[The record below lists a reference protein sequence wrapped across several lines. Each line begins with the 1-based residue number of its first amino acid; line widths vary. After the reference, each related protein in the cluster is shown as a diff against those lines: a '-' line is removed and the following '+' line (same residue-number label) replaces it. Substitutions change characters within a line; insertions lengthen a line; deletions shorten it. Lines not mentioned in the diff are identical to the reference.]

1 MNKNK
6 KDFKLMHLIIIVV
19 LTAVVSAITT
29 GVILLNNKNVG
40 RTIANSNDKDLQEFV
55 DAYNSILE
63 DYYEDID
70 KNKMLDAAID
80 GMLNYL
86 GDDYTTYMDSNET
99 DQLNDKL
106 NGHYEGIGVEIRE
119 GNVVNKV
126 FDNSP
131 AKEAGIQAEDIIIR
145 VNDEDVTTI
154 STEDLA
160 TKIKTN
166 KENDLKVTVRRGE
179 EEIDFQVTKRKLYV
193 PAIDSR
199 VIDNNGKKTGY
210 IYISTFSDTIY
221 AQFNDALR
229 KLEDEGIDNLIID
242 VRNDTGGYLSET
254 TNIASLFL
262 EKGKVIY
269 SLENK
274 KRKDTYKDE
283 TDEKRN
289 YKVVVIINE
298 ASASASEIL
307 TAALKDSYD
316 AILVGKKSFGKGKVQ
331 QTAKLKGGSMYKYTS
346 AKWLRPNGDC
356 IDKEGIKPDYE
367 VDLEVTEDGTVVDT
381 QLSKALEILGQ

>member
-1 MNKNK
+1 MNRNK
-6 KDFKLMHLIIIVV
+6 KDFRLIHLIIIVV
-19 LTAVVSAITT
+19 LTSIVSAITT

-55 DAYNSILE
+55 DAYNSIIE
-63 DYYEDID
+63 DYYENID

-86 GDDYTTYMDSNET
+86 GDDYTTYLDSDET
-99 DQLNDKL
+99 EQLNDKL
-106 NGHYEGIGVEIRE
+106 NGKYTGVGVEIRE

-131 AKEAGIQAEDIIIR
+131 AMEAGIQAEDAIIR
-145 VNDEDVTTI
+145 VDDEDVTTI

-160 TKIKTN
+160 TKIKS
-166 KENDLKVTVRRGE
+166 KESDDIKITVRRGE
-179 EEIDFQVTKRKLYV
+179 EEIDFQVKKRQLYV
-193 PAIDSR
+193 PAIDSNI
-199 VIDNNGKKTGY
+199 IDNNGKKTGY
-210 IYISTFSDTIY
+210 IYISTFSDTVY
-221 AQFNDALR
+221 AQFKNALVG
-229 KLEDEGIDNLIID
+229 LENEGIDNLIID
-242 VRNDTGGYLSET
+242 VRNNTGGYLSET

-262 EKGKVIY
+262 EKDKVIY

-274 KRKDTYKDE
+274 KSKESYKDE
-283 TDEKRN
+283 TEEKRN
-289 YKVVVIINE
+289 YSVVVLINE

-307 TAALKDSYD
+307 TASLKDSYN
-316 AILVGKKSFGKGKVQ
+316 ATLVGKKSFGKGKVQ
-331 QTAKLKGGSMYKYTS
+331 QTAKLKGGTMYKYTS

-356 IDKEGIKPDYE
+356 VDGKGIEPDVE
-367 VDLEVTEDGTVVDT
+367 VDLEITEDGTVVDT

>member
-154 STEDLA
+154 STE
-160 TKIKTN
+160 
-166 KENDLKVTVRRGE
+166 E
-179 EEIDFQVTKRKLYV
+179 
-193 PAIDSR
+193 
-199 VIDNNGKKTGY
+199 
-210 IYISTFSDTIY
+210 
-221 AQFNDALR
+221 
-229 KLEDEGIDNLIID
+229 
-242 VRNDTGGYLSET
+242 
-254 TNIASLFL
+254 
-262 EKGKVIY
+262 
-269 SLENK
+269 
-274 KRKDTYKDE
+274 
-283 TDEKRN
+283 
-289 YKVVVIINE
+289 
-298 ASASASEIL
+298 
-307 TAALKDSYD
+307 
-316 AILVGKKSFGKGKVQ
+316 
-331 QTAKLKGGSMYKYTS
+331 
-346 AKWLRPNGDC
+346 
-356 IDKEGIKPDYE
+356 
-367 VDLEVTEDGTVVDT
+367 
-381 QLSKALEILGQ
+381 